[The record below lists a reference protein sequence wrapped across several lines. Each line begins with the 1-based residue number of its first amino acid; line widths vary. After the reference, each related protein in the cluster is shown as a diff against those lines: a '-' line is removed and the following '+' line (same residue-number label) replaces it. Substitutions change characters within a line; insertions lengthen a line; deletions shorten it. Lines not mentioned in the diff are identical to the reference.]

1 MIIFV
6 SGDVSTHMSKTFRAV
21 ARYLRSGTRCWKSS
35 QHQHDVP
42 TIVALS
48 AGQTVYCGSCRQM
61 TPHFASAGYN
71 CPQYMNPAEYFIS
84 LVNTD
89 FDDHADVPQMV
100 QSYTQSEIRK
110 ELINRIKSDRKTP
123 QH

>member
-1 MIIFV
+1 
-6 SGDVSTHMSKTFRAV
+6 MSNTFRAPE
-21 ARYLRSGTRCWKSS
+21 APLSIAIELLSNAIPLILN
-35 QHQHDVP
+35 QP

-48 AGQTVYCGSCRQM
+48 GGQTVYRGSCRQM
-61 TPHFASAGYN
+61 TLHFASAGYD

-110 ELINRIKSDRKTP
+110 ELINRIKSDRKTL